1 MRFRKAPSRSTAR
14 REFQTRVTEMKVITR
29 HDSPDTLILIR
40 CRSCLAP
47 PNTRKRRELRAGQQ
61 PAGGKA

>member
-1 MRFRKAPSRSTAR
+1 
-14 REFQTRVTEMKVITR
+14 MKVITR